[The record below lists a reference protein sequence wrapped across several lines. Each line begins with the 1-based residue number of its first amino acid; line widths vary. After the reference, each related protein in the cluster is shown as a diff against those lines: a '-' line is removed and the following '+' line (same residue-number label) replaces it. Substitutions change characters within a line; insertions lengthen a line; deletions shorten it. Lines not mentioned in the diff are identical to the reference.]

1 MEIKIAVEKMNKK
14 IFGLLIF
21 SILFVNACTDTDTVQ
36 EEKLIPVKIY
46 KVQPAKISSY
56 INLTGSVTGEN
67 DADVYSKISDKL
79 ETIFVKPG
87 QKVNSGQ
94 ILAVQHNVTLKQSV
108 DLAKTAVKTA
118 QAQYDLVNNDF
129 ERMNE
134 LFKQRAVS
142 QQQFDQIKT
151 QKKTAETSLD
161 LAKLQLE
168 QADENYQNSFI
179 KAPFGGIVGAI
190 FFEQGQMVPAG
201 QPVIQVVSAS
211 SMKAKLKVPSKEIS
225 SLSVGQSVDIKF
237 PSINGK
243 EYKGKVVKIN
253 HAIDQVS
260 NLLEIEVQLLNPDKE
275 VKSGIF
281 GEFFIEISNKD
292 GIIAVP
298 ENSLMQRTEIIV
310 NKQTGVQQS
319 EKKYFLFAVEKGFA
333 KLKEVKTGIN
343 SDGRIEI
350 VNGLSNVDTVI
361 VVGQNIVRDGQ
372 KVKVVE

>member
-1 MEIKIAVEKMNKK
+1 MNKK

-21 SILFVNACTDTDTVQ
+21 GILLVNACTDTDTVQ

-56 INLTGSVTGEN
+56 IKLTGSVTGEN
-67 DADVYSKISDKL
+67 DADVYSKISEKL

-94 ILAVQHNVTLKQSV
+94 VLAVQHNVTLKQSV

-151 QKKTAETSLD
+151 QKETAETSLD

-168 QADENYQNSFI
+168 QSDENYQNSFV
-179 KAPFGGIVGAI
+179 KAPFAGIVGAI
-190 FFEQGQMVPAG
+190 FFEEGQMVPAG
-201 QPVIQVVSAS
+201 QPVVQVVSAS
-211 SMKAKLKVPSKEIS
+211 SMKSKLKVPSKEIS
-225 SLSVGQSVDIKF
+225 YLSVGQSVDIKF

-298 ENSLMQRTEIIV
+298 ENALMQRTEIIV

-350 VNGLSNVDTVI
+350 VNGLSNKDTVI

>member
-1 MEIKIAVEKMNKK
+1 MNKK
-14 IFGLLIF
+14 LLGLLILG
-21 SILFVNACTDTDTVQ
+21 ILFSNACTDTDTVE

-46 KVQPAKISSY
+46 GVRPDTISSY
-56 INLTGSVTGEN
+56 IRLTGSVTGEN
-67 DADVYSKISDKL
+67 DADVYSKISEKLDKV
-79 ETIFVKPG
+79 FVRPG
-87 QKVNSGQ
+87 QRVSNGQ

-118 QAQYDLVNNDF
+118 QSQYDLVSQDF
-129 ERMNE
+129 ERMDE
-134 LFKQRAVS
+134 LYKQRAVS

-151 QKKTAETSLD
+151 QKETAETSLE

-179 KAPFGGIVGAI
+179 KAPFAGIVGAI
-190 FFEQGQMVPAG
+190 FFEEGQMVPAG
-201 QPVIQVVSAS
+201 QPVIQVVSSGA
-211 SMKAKLKVPSKEIS
+211 MKSKLKVPSNEIS

-237 PSINGK
+237 PSIIGK
-243 EYKGKVVKIN
+243 EYKGKVVRIN

-275 VKSGIF
+275 IKSGIF
-281 GEFFIEISNKD
+281 GEFLIQTSSKA
-292 GIIAVP
+292 GVIAVP

-310 NKQTGVQQS
+310 NKQTGVQQAV
-319 EKKYFLFAVEKGFA
+319 KKYFLFSVENGFA

-350 VNGLSNVDTVI
+350 VNGLKKSDSII
-361 VVGQNIVRDGQ
+361 VVGQNVVRNGQ
-372 KVKVVE
+372 KIKVVE